1 MKCKIYNLSYLHSSL
16 ESNFRSWSK
25 WPFECVYKTNHLDT
39 FHLLCL
45 NRLYFN
51 GLKCLKSRDIKL
63 KNILLLLQV
72 FLKGSY
78 MLIFFEILE
87 WFSLSSLSWQ
97 CLWVKSVS
105 RAHNLYSKLG
115 WCLKAAGSVAQYSAL
130 WSHGAQPWLYS
141 RSRGHITSGFLTN
154 LM

>member
-1 MKCKIYNLSYLHSSL
+1 MKCKINIISYLHSSL
-16 ESNFRSWSK
+16 ESNFRFWSK

-51 GLKCLKSRDIKL
+51 GLKCLKSRGIKL
-63 KNILLLLQV
+63 KNILLLLQI

-78 MLIFFEILE
+78 MLVFCEILE

-97 CLWVKSVS
+97 CLWVESLS
-105 RAHNLYSKLG
+105 CAHNLYSKQG

-130 WSHGAQPWLYS
+130 WNRGAHSALVAEQK
-141 RSRGHITSGFLTN
+141 
-154 LM
+154 